1 MKFGAMIAHWAKGV
15 ATAFSELT
23 KVQMAIVGT
32 TAVVAVSGIGVGSKI
47 VYDQFHQ
54 PEAIVADAEA
64 ETEPS

>member
-47 VYDQFHQ
+47 VYDQFHPQ
-54 PEAIVADAEA
+54 
-64 ETEPS
+64 